1 MCRKKSLSNYFPLKK
16 SYHNKAYFI
25 NILSKVRPI
34 FLLCTLYFVHIALCA
49 ILDKRW
55 LFLTWGKITTQFS
68 HSSGFWKY
76 AHFLG
81 KTCWH
86 DRWDYH
92 ITRIYFY
99 NAPKGHIAH
108 GQNLKNGQNLLGGGK
123 FVGFRFW
130 WKWHHRIRKM
140 QEIEWWYF

>member
-1 MCRKKSLSNYFPLKK
+1 MFYVLLRAF
-16 SYHNKAYFI
+16 
-25 NILSKVRPI
+25 I
-34 FLLCTLYFVHIALCA
+34 FLHMIVFYPLISFICLIFLCSECICSMYLIKKFKY
-49 ILDKRW
+49 
-55 LFLTWGKITTQFS
+55 LTWGEIMTQFS
-68 HSSGFWKY
+68 RSSGFQKY

-92 ITRIYFY
+92 ITSICFY
-99 NAPKGHIAH
+99 NAPKGPIAH